1 MNKEVEDFIKKLKEI
16 INKKLENY
24 ELDKVYGQLS
34 PESIYCLFPTE
45 SKLLLDYIN
54 FLEANNRTL
63 RQRLTILS
71 VKPAKPTDSEILQSR
86 IDEAVKY
93 IKEKVYGEE
102 DGNFVVAIGED
113 NGCPEEALKELL
125 SILERGKE

>member
-102 DGNFVVAIGED
+102 YGNFVVAIGED